1 MVCIRNI
8 HGIEFVKGWRHGE
21 IWRLVRAV
29 YPCHCDFKSCTWRF
43 TLILLLWQL
52 RCREPAFGVGV
63 PLPVSPHIE
72 FLVVLSVGNHGQSH
86 SVDSV
91 LVFTA
96 CHSLADLQSLPWIQL
111 NTLSITQNLC
121 IISSSAALGAP
132 PHCRLGNRSC
142 DKPFITIYYW
152 ANTNLIIHLAA
163 FAHKTHTHTLNASCC
178 MLF

>member
-1 MVCIRNI
+1 MEKFDDWCVLFIPVT
-8 HGIEFVKGWRHGE
+8 G
-21 IWRLVRAV
+21 
-29 YPCHCDFKSCTWRF
+29 DFKSCTWRF

-63 PLPVSPHIE
+63 PLPAVPSHIE

-121 IISSSAALGAP
+121 IISPSEALGGTAT
-132 PHCRLGNRSC
+132 HCRLGNRSC
-142 DKPFITIYYW
+142 DKPLITIYYW
-152 ANTNLIIHLAA
+152 ANTNLIIHLSALPCL
-163 FAHKTHTHTLNASCC
+163 AHNTYTH
-178 MLF
+178 